1 MTEILDPSYYKGNG
15 DSECQDVIE
24 DFNLNHARGNIVAY
38 VLRAGKKS
46 PGTEISDLC
55 KARNFLNREINR
67 LRGIRSF
74 AFIADEAPPSPD
86 DKPRARIAAR
96 CSRSCDQ
103 PGGFAA

>member
-1 MTEILDPSYYKGNG
+1 MTETLDPSYYKGNG

-46 PGTEISDLC
+46 PETEISDLC
-55 KARNFLNREINR
+55 KARTFLNREINR

-74 AFIADEAPPSPD
+74 AFIADDQSPSPD
-86 DKPRARIAAR
+86 DKPRARIVAR
-96 CSRSCDQ
+96 CCGSSDQ
-103 PGGFAA
+103 PDGFAA

>member
-1 MTEILDPSYYKGNG
+1 MTETLDPSYYKGNG

-55 KARNFLNREINR
+55 KARTFLNREINR

-74 AFIADEAPPSPD
+74 AFIADDQPRSPD
-86 DKPRARIAAR
+86 ERVGARIAAR
-96 CSRSCDQ
+96 CSRSSDQ
-103 PGGFAA
+103 PDGFAA